1 MIKLKLNEDILNS
14 LEGTARSMLNK
25 VIIPAKDLY
34 DKASMHLAM
43 GSDAELAADAVAVN
57 KAKNNLVNILGL
69 DPIAIPMYNCTID
82 DVDPIDYDQRVELKD
97 RAENVLKNIAELAD
111 AIEDRQAALKGK
123 ATAEKRRATIQGK
136 VNSTV
141 KQTKE
146 AIINLGKTL
155 IIDHINVSVPY
166 YTDLSEFTADEERI
180 ITGLMKERWA
190 ETEAAYKDLTDEVAQ
205 YGYNIDFVHNT
216 AHEAQL
222 GYYNMKGTQI
232 LTTIQKTGLS
242 PTDIETLIQ
251 IIKDANIRFGKD
263 SYSETD
269 TTIIAKTT
277 IFGKS
282 IMELICEHEDC
293 IQPAGSY
300 TEEEVLDQEFPA
312 LPKEKYPSDYDSDLF
327 DAVEAQITDN
337 VEEE

>member
-14 LEGTARSMLNK
+14 LEGIARLFLNK
-25 VIIPAKDLY
+25 IIIPAEDLY
-34 DKASMHLAM
+34 NKASMHLAV
-43 GSDAELAADAVAVN
+43 GTDEELNADSIAVG
-57 KAKNNLVNILGL
+57 KARSSLVNILGL
-69 DPIAIPMYNCTID
+69 DPVAIPMYNCTID
-82 DVDPIDYDQRVELKD
+82 DVEPIDYDQRIELKN
-97 RAENVLKNIAELAD
+97 RASEILGKIAELED
-111 AIEDRQAALKGK
+111 AIEDRQAELKGK
-123 ATAEKRRATIQGK
+123 ATTEKRRATIQGK

-166 YTDLSEFTADEERI
+166 YTDLSEFTAEEEKI
-180 ITGLMKERWA
+180 ITGLMKDRWA
-190 ETEAAYKDLTDEVAQ
+190 ENEAVYKDLTDEVAQ
-205 YGYNIDFVHNT
+205 YGYNIDFIHNA

-242 PTDIETLIQ
+242 QTDIETLIQ
-251 IIKDANIRFGKD
+251 IIKDANIRFGRD

-269 TTIIAKTT
+269 TTIVGKTT
-277 IFGKS
+277 IFGKA

-300 TEEEVLDQEFPA
+300 TDEEVLDQEFPA
-312 LPKEKYPSDYDSDLF
+312 LPKEEYPSDYDSELF
-327 DAVEAQITDN
+327 DKVEAQITDN
-337 VEEE
+337 TEEE